1 MKKRKSLIGL
11 PWRGSAHNQLQ
22 SNKFN
27 SSFICFPPE
36 AFRCPNQF
44 HWFSFRRRSIPQ
56 PIRQV
61 DWFINSSLN
70 SLKLAGSFHSLSFVL
85 FDWICWCCLL
95 MFASLGG
102 AIGCAAAHNPPIAQS
117 TNTNSSIKPSART
130 AIHFIH
136 WTVLLGWPASG
147 AKSFVNAATLNPIA
161 QIIHNCLSLLL
172 YSPQL
177 LYPCTVIILSLF
189 AHSKERQIDG
199 IGAPAAMELIC
210 CLWLASGRAADRC
223 FTQLSVGCALLI
235 MGSLSQA
242 NKQRQQ

>member
-1 MKKRKSLIGL
+1 MERQA
-11 PWRGSAHNQLQ
+11 PRATP
-22 SNKFN
+22 
-27 SSFICFPPE
+27 SFL
-36 AFRCPNQF
+36 
-44 HWFSFRRRSIPQ
+44 FSFLSTPRKEKKSGIALAYGAANTNQRKLFFFDCLRSAGRTALFNQ
-56 PIRQV
+56 SHQWKQRHLLYWMV
-61 DWFINSSLN
+61 DWKRMLP
-70 SLKLAGSFHSLSFVL
+70 LAITALVSFTIDSFHFSIVHQRLVNGGHKSF
-85 FDWICWCCLL
+85 
-95 MFASLGG
+95 MNA
-102 AIGCAAAHNPPIAQS
+102 AINWFR
-117 TNTNSSIKPSART
+117 SSIFTPS
-130 AIHFIH
+130 I
-136 WTVLLGWPASG
+136 S
-147 AKSFVNAATLNPIA
+147 
-161 QIIHNCLSLLL
+161 LL